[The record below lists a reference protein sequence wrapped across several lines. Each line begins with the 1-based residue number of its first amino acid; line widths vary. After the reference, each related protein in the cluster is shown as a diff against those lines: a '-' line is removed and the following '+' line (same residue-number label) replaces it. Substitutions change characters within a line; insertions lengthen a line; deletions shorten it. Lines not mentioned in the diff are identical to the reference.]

1 MQVEWSESDKGE
13 LHGMENIVVT
23 VKEVWGWLQA
33 EWGEGMNEME
43 KVVVIVMKREASSWH
58 GVYYTD
64 NLKAFNIFPSIV

>member
-13 LHGMENIVVT
+13 LHGRENIVVT

-33 EWGEGMNEME
+33 KRGEGMNEMK
-43 KVVVIVMKREASSWH
+43 KVVVVVIKSWL

-64 NLKAFNIFPSIV
+64 HLKAFNMFSSIV